1 MLFVEEEED
10 SESGASSSLP
20 SVTVIPATSSST
32 IASSTSTA
40 SSGGTMKKAPSF
52 VNMFTPP
59 DAALTT
65 ANPST
70 GSSMGDLVSNHSNS
84 AVSTSNS
91 SLNAP
96 TSTLTRKVSKKKP
109 AAPSGAG
116 APSASSVLALY
127 DYTAQV
133 DGELSFKKGDYIE
146 VTNRDIG
153 SDAWWEGMAHGLK
166 GQFPK
171 AYVKE
176 LDAAKQPATPKL
188 PRVEAL
194 YDYDG
199 QYDGELRMRAG
210 DVVELISKKVEGDAT
225 GDWWEGRLNG
235 VKGQFPRAYVKEIQ

>member
-1 MLFVEEEED
+1 MLFVEEEDD
-10 SESGASSSLP
+10 SESGASSTLP
-20 SVTVIPATSSST
+20 STQVTPASTISST
-32 IASSTSTA
+32 ITA

-59 DAALTT
+59 ADATLT
-65 ANPST
+65 ANTST
-70 GSSMGDLVSNHSNS
+70 GSSMVDLASLTGNAST
-84 AVSTSNS
+84 ATSNS
-91 SLNAP
+91 TLN
-96 TSTLTRKVSKKKP
+96 TSTSSSLTRKGSRRK
-109 AAPSGAG
+109 SAG
-116 APSASSVLALY
+116 APAVPPPSANGHPTVLALY

-133 DGELSFKKGDYIE
+133 DGELTFKKGDYIE
-146 VTNRDIG
+146 VTNKDIG
-153 SDAWWEGMAHGLK
+153 SDAWWEGLVHGLK

-210 DVVELISKKVEGDAT
+210 DIVELISKTVEGDAS

-235 VKGQFPRAYVKEIQ
+235 AKGQFPRSYVKEI